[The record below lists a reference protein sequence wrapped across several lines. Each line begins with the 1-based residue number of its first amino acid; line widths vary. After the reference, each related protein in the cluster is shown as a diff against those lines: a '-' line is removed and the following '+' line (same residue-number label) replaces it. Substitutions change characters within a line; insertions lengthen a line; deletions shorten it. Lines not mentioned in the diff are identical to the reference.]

1 MDNIT
6 TIIVT
11 AITVLGSTKAW
22 DFYSKKLEKK
32 REEEIEYKWDC
43 RTRIEKLEYLLQ
55 ESSREKDELRK
66 TILQLTEEIASL
78 RVKVQMLEK
87 RNA

>member
-1 MDNIT
+1 MDNLT
-6 TIIVT
+6 TIVVT
-11 AITVLGSTKAW
+11 AITVLGSARAW

-43 RTRIEKLEYLLQ
+43 RSRIEKLEYLLT

-66 TILQLTEEIASL
+66 TILELTEEIASL
-78 RVKVQMLEK
+78 RVKVQMLEQ

>member
-1 MDNIT
+1 MDNLT

-43 RTRIEKLEYLLQ
+43 RSRIEKLEYLLQ

-66 TILQLTEEIASL
+66 TILELTEEIASL

-87 RNA
+87 RNV